1 MANLRSKLI
10 KLAHQHPELRGDLL
24 PLLKEAAT
32 PLERANVVRR
42 LELLHGSLEETLED
56 LQDIIHKAP
65 KGGAAQ
71 ESLSRVNRALQ
82 GAVAAASLSLDELEQ
97 GRYFGPF

>member
-1 MANLRSKLI
+1 MSNLRSQII

-24 PLLKEAAT
+24 PILKEAAT
-32 PLERANVVRR
+32 PLERANVIRR
-42 LELLHGSLEETLED
+42 LELLHGSLEKSLED

-82 GAVAAASLSLDELEQ
+82 SAAAAASLSIEELEQ
-97 GRYFGPF
+97 GRHFGPF